1 MVDGGAIL
9 RWPYDA
15 TAVCERCL
23 HGLQAREE
31 AAVLAKQVEEE
42 PPLGAQETQ

>member
-1 MVDGGAIL
+1 M

-23 HGLQAREE
+23 HSLKAPEE
-31 AAVLAKQVEEE
+31 PAVLAKQVKEK
-42 PPLGAQETQ
+42 PPLGAKETQ